1 MSDVN
6 VFVSAIEELVAE
18 HKECVAAIET
28 ASKRKLEIELRL
40 STASEAL
47 SKVVFDGTGADG
59 RRQPSSAR
67 SEAMKRAWAARRSAA
82 AAGDGATA
90 AE

>member
-1 MSDVN
+1 MTDVN

-18 HKECVAAIET
+18 HKECVQTIET

-40 STASEAL
+40 STVSEAL
-47 SKVVFDGTGADG
+47 SKVVLDGTPAVTE
-59 RRQPSSAR
+59 RQPSSAR
-67 SEAMKRAWAARRSAA
+67 SEAMKRAWATRRAA
-82 AAGDGATA
+82 MASGDGVTA